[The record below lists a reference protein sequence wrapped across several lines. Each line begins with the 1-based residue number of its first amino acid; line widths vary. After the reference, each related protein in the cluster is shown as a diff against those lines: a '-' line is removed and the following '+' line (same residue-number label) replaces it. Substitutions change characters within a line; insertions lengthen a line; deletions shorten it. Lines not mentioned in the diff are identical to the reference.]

1 MNNQRKIP
9 YDASPISR
17 EVTSHRQTPA
27 RKNFAQ
33 MLFIASIFIFNI
45 VIGSLFIYYIYNN
58 NNNNSVIIN
67 NQIISNTTVSAV
79 AASKAK
85 LSSVCIGAGGQ
96 DDSKVRFSK
105 ENVPDYSELFTRTS
119 SKGSGVIIQINK
131 QLGEAYILTCNH
143 VVSNYDS
150 SLFVLLYDSYKPV
163 HATLVGRST
172 KYDLAVLKIEDDQI
186 KESVSVATTVANSSL
201 VAEGDEAI
209 AVGNPQSNG
218 FAVTVGHVSRTNVL
232 ASSAGVVIRSLQ
244 VDTPINSGNSG
255 GGLFDQ
261 NGNLIGI
268 VQSKNTNSGIDNV
281 ATAIHS
287 NTAISIANNLIDGRN
302 LQYADLGVSL
312 AIKDV
317 EIQQSNGKVYRTDK
331 VCIASVSDNSDA
343 RGKLFAGDQIVAFT
357 YNGKTVQVINEYC
370 FEEIKFDL
378 QLGDVVEFSVIRN
391 GSVTQNTIKVEITK
405 LTSGL

>member
-1 MNNQRKIP
+1 MNDQRKIP

-17 EVTSHRQTPA
+17 DVTSHRQTPA
-27 RKNFAQ
+27 KKSFAQ
-33 MLFIASIFIFNI
+33 MLFVASIFIFNI
-45 VIGSLFIYYIYNN
+45 VISSLFIYYIYNN
-58 NNNNSVIIN
+58 KNSNSVIIN
-67 NQIISNTTVSAV
+67 NQIIADTTVSAV

-96 DDSKVRFSK
+96 DENKVKFSK
-105 ENVPDYSELFTRTS
+105 DNVPDYSELFTRTS
-119 SKGSGVIIQINK
+119 SRGSGVIVQINK

-143 VVSNYDS
+143 VVSNYSS
-150 SLFVLLYDSYKPV
+150 SLFVLLYDSYEPV

-172 KYDLAVLKIEDDQI
+172 NYDLAVLKIVDNQV
-186 KESVSVATTVANSSL
+186 KGVSVAATVANSSL

-232 ASSAGVVIRSLQ
+232 ASSAGMVIRSLQ
-244 VDTPINSGNSG
+244 VDTAINSGNSG

-268 VQSKNTNSGIDNV
+268 VQSKNTNNGIDNV

-302 LQYADLGVSL
+302 LQYADLGLSL
-312 AIKDV
+312 SIKDV
-317 EIQQSNGKVYRTDK
+317 EIQQSNGKIYRTDK
-331 VCIASVSDNSDA
+331 VCVAGVADSSDA
-343 RGKLFAGDQIVAFT
+343 HGKLLNGDQIVAFT

-370 FEEIKFDL
+370 FDEIKFDL
-378 QLGDVVEFSVIRN
+378 QLGDVIEFSVIRN
-391 GSVTQNTIKVEITK
+391 GSVTKNTIKVEITK